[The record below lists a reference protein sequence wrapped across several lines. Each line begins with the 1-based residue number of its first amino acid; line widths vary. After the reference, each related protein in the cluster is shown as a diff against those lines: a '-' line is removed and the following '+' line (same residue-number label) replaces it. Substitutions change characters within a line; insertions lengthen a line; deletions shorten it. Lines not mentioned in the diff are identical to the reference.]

1 MGQLTLVLGG
11 ARSGKSDF
19 VVHLAQGLGGEQVLF
34 VATASVGDEEMRR
47 RIESHRQ
54 TRPKGWR
61 TVEIQRDVG
70 PVILTH
76 AGGARVVILDCLTVL
91 LANRLMEADDP
102 LSPGAEEKV
111 TAEVEG
117 LLACADR
124 LEGRLVVVS
133 NEVGLGVIPVSPLG
147 RAYRDLL
154 GRANQAL
161 ARAADE
167 VYFLTAGLPQQIKG
181 ERASRAVRPES
192 ADGLP
197 GP

>member
-1 MGQLTLVLGG
+1 MGRLTLVLGG
-11 ARSGKSDF
+11 ARSGKSAF

-34 VATASVGDEEMRR
+34 VATASAGDEEMRR
-47 RIESHRQ
+47 RIESHRH

-76 AGGARVVILDCLTVL
+76 AGEARVVILDCLTVL
-91 LANRLMEADDP
+91 LANRLMEVDDP
-102 LSPGAEEKV
+102 FSLEAEGKI

-117 LLACADR
+117 LLACAEQ
-124 LEGRLVVVS
+124 LEGRLLVVS
-133 NEVGLGVIPVSPLG
+133 NEVGLGVIPLSPLG
-147 RAYRDLL
+147 RAYCDLL

-167 VYFLTAGLPQQIKG
+167 VYFLIAGLPQQIKG
-181 ERASRAVRPES
+181 ERASRAVPPES
-192 ADGLP
+192 TRGLP